1 MLGAAE
7 KSGAEI
13 AGRRSGLLV
22 CAETL
27 DTLNTTEE
35 LMGTNLFD
43 LSGRVAVVTGGGTGL
58 GNGMA
63 AGLAQAGALVVLASR
78 RQSIVDQAAER
89 IRAAGG
95 KAVGMTLDVT
105 RTKELPAFFERVAKQ
120 HGGLDILVNN
130 AGTNRRVSALE
141 FSEQD
146 WDTVMDLN
154 LKAVFFC
161 SQAAARI
168 MKDRGGGKI
177 INTASLASTYTS
189 LNQAAYAPSKGGIKQ
204 LTQQLAL
211 ELAPFRINVN
221 AIGPGWYRTPLN
233 DDLFRDEGWA
243 RAVTA
248 MIPWGRTGTPDD
260 LMGTTIFLASRASDY
275 VTGQTIYVD
284 GGMLAG
290 YRVHRMPSTTS

>member
-1 MLGAAE
+1 
-7 KSGAEI
+7 
-13 AGRRSGLLV
+13 
-22 CAETL
+22 
-27 DTLNTTEE
+27 
-35 LMGTNLFD
+35 MGTNLFD

-58 GNGMA
+58 GKGMA
-63 AGLAQAGALVVLASR
+63 AGLAQAGALVVLAGR
-78 RQSIVDQAAER
+78 RQSVVEQAAEEFR
-89 IRAAGG
+89 TAGG
-95 KAVGMTLDVT
+95 KAVGMSLDVT
-105 RTKELPAFFERVAKQ
+105 RIRDLPAFFDAVVKR
-120 HGGLDILVNN
+120 HGRLDVLVNN
-130 AGTNRRVSALE
+130 AGTNRRVPAME

-177 INTASLASTYTS
+177 INTASLASTYAS
-189 LNQAAYAPSKGGIKQ
+189 ANQAAYAPSKGGIKQ

-248 MIPWGRTGTPDD
+248 MIPWGRSGTPDD